1 MQPLRNYQ
9 NKGPWCVWGAI
20 LFSSLFNRKYGK
32 KEKRRLRRKREART
46 FFFLFGLVHAVSL
59 HFFTADPDH
68 PAEGPSLSLSKLMS
82 QQSKAWIQQRM
93 SLLKKQGGFAFNQD
107 LFISILLCLVSG
119 KDRHIIFTAP
129 SQHLPALSQMATL
142 VCFLHEEHSVP
153 AFIIYINETNK
164 RTRYIY

>member
-1 MQPLRNYQ
+1 MCEVPFYFLR
-9 NKGPWCVWGAI
+9 
-20 LFSSLFNRKYGK
+20 SSIESMGKK
-32 KEKRRLRRKREART
+32 KEKRRTRRKREARAF
-46 FFFLFGLVHAVSL
+46 FFFLVSFMQFHSIFSRL
-59 HFFTADPDH
+59 IPTTPRK
-68 PAEGPSLSLSKLMS
+68 GRLSLSKLMS

-129 SQHLPALSQMATL
+129 SQHLPELSQMATL

-153 AFIIYINETNK
+153 ASIIYINETNK